1 MLNGLVKSI
10 ALDLDVKSVA
20 NSAKASMDSKIAEV
34 GADIEL
40 LTRWEDHHEQLW
52 EDSFSLYRMHR
63 CLQIAH
69 VDIWALEL
77 DFARDNS
84 TTLHELLQ
92 VSDALWFVNIVN
104 FWNLIVP

>member
-40 LTRWEDHHEQLW
+40 LTRGKHGPKHLW
-52 EDSFSLYRMHR
+52 GIVPLYWRRHCADS
-63 CLQIAH
+63 
-69 VDIWALEL
+69 ALEM
-77 DFARDNS
+77 DFAQHAVQQYS
-84 TTLHELLQ
+84 W
-92 VSDALWFVNIVN
+92 S
-104 FWNLIVP
+104 